1 MNHYKKLAAAL
12 SISVF
17 LYSGSYAAA
26 AEAPADAAAP
36 AQAAAET
43 IAPDALTYAYESA
56 KYGYRIMCPQKPV
69 GVIPA
74 SALYENREGEIL
86 VFDNEE
92 YNIKYAWVVL
102 INAFSDETVPNLNT
116 IKPEE
121 AVNLLKRI
129 QNSNGYEGIML
140 INLSDTNKA
149 IFAMTAKEVDIDED
163 GDGVVDATAKA
174 DNQMA
179 VLFFRGT
186 NGQRYGLELI
196 DNPMLRA
203 KSVATLI
210 AGARSMK

>member
-1 MNHYKKLAAAL
+1 
-12 SISVF
+12 
-17 LYSGSYAAA
+17 
-26 AEAPADAAAP
+26 
-36 AQAAAET
+36 
-43 IAPDALTYAYESA
+43 
-56 KYGYRIMCPQKPV
+56 MCPQKPV

-102 INAFSDETVPNLNT
+102 VNAFSDETVPNLNT

-121 AVNLLKRI
+121 AVNLLERI

>member
-102 INAFSDETVPNLNT
+102 VNAFSDETVPNLNT

-121 AVNLLKRI
+121 AVNLLERI

-149 IFAMTAKEVDIDED
+149 IFAMTA
-163 GDGVVDATAKA
+163 
-174 DNQMA
+174 
-179 VLFFRGT
+179 
-186 NGQRYGLELI
+186 
-196 DNPMLRA
+196 
-203 KSVATLI
+203 
-210 AGARSMK
+210 